1 MKKTKVVIK
10 KKKERQP
17 RQKQKQ
23 KQNVSVNVN
32 IDQSKRTTQRK
43 PKGDKMTNQSTTMA
57 SGENY
62 VKSNPFSYLPP
73 VVYQPPFNQVY
84 GQLQPVGNTS
94 DSMSRMITNE
104 QTYNSVVPRSNVP
117 NDSLYNTPQTFNIM
131 NLAIQQ
137 RKEITDKLNTDFQS
151 AMDFA
156 KTFNQPTEPKVEIVD
171 DDNENNDDVPALVA
185 NDIESKAI
193 EQQDEIQELQPSP
206 PPPIETQ
213 SQSQSQSQIIDER
226 LAVVKNKTT
235 YLNSLTADIIRNY
248 AEGYGIITQI
258 DNKSNTIG
266 GKKVS
271 KAILIPKIIAIWE
284 EKNN

>member
-1 MKKTKVVIK
+1 
-10 KKKERQP
+10 
-17 RQKQKQ
+17 
-23 KQNVSVNVN
+23 
-32 IDQSKRTTQRK
+32 
-43 PKGDKMTNQSTTMA
+43 
-57 SGENY
+57 
-62 VKSNPFSYLPP
+62 
-73 VVYQPPFNQVY
+73 
-84 GQLQPVGNTS
+84 
-94 DSMSRMITNE
+94 
-104 QTYNSVVPRSNVP
+104 
-117 NDSLYNTPQTFNIM
+117 M

-171 DDNENNDDVPALVA
+171 DDNEDNDDVPELVA

-193 EQQDEIQELQPSP
+193 EQQDETQELLPSP

-226 LAVVKNKTT
+226 LAVAKNKTT

-248 AEGYGIITQI
+248 AEGYGIITQM
-258 DNKSNTIG
+258 DNKGKTVG

-271 KAILIPKIIAIWE
+271 KAILIPKIIAIWK